1 MASDFQFVALP
12 IENFTHLFTMD
23 DDELASFDARRI
35 RVAENPGYPC
45 RVSLMDAPV
54 GEPVILTSFQHHHVS
69 SPYQSLGPIFVRE
82 LAQTAR
88 PEINEIPIMFRHRLL
103 SVRAYD
109 QAAMMRE
116 AKVVEGRAL
125 EETIRELLRESE
137 VAYLHL
143 HNAAPGCF
151 NCVVQRA

>member
-1 MASDFQFVALP
+1 
-12 IENFTHLFTMD
+12 
-23 DDELASFDARRI
+23 
-35 RVAENPGYPC
+35 
-45 RVSLMDAPV
+45 
-54 GEPVILTSFQHHHVS
+54 
-69 SPYQSLGPIFVRE
+69 
-82 LAQTAR
+82 
-88 PEINEIPIMFRHRLL
+88 MFRHRLL